1 MRQILTEQKGMALV
15 EVLVSMAILV
25 IIALAFILVYT
36 TAFSNTYAFGKKNA
50 AMALASEAMEALYAI
65 EPAAEGTIAAK
76 LSSLNGNQVSSRDEL
91 YLETGHDFNYLIE
104 PVATLNGA
112 TRGHKVTIAVFYEA
126 EQRHV
131 TLATFI
137 RGVD

>member
-1 MRQILTEQKGMALV
+1 MRQILSGQKGMTLV

-112 TRGHKVTIAVFYEA
+112 TSGHKVTIAEYDQAVKS
-126 EQRHV
+126 HV
-131 TLATFI
+131 TLVTFI
-137 RGVD
+137 PGVD

>member
-1 MRQILTEQKGMALV
+1 MRQILTEQKGMTLV

-25 IIALAFILVYT
+25 IIALAFFLVYT
-36 TAFSNTYAFGKKNA
+36 SAFSNTYAYGKKNA
-50 AMALASEAMEALYAI
+50 AMTLASEAMEALYAI
-65 EPAAEGTIAAK
+65 EPAAGHTIAAK
-76 LSSLNGNQVSSRDEL
+76 LSSLNGNQISTPDEL
-91 YLETGHDFNYLIE
+91 FVETGRDFNFLIE

-112 TRGHKVTIAVFYEA
+112 TSGHKVTIAVFYQA

-131 TLATFI
+131 TLTTFI